1 VDRAG
6 AAGGGRK
13 DPVAAAA
20 AGLRGFEREGGKTG
34 RLRDA
39 AGRGA
44 PGDAAPHA
52 ADAGGSSAGGVDD
65 AMLLLKEKT
74 EEMVRE
80 RVALR
85 REQEEFRGN
94 NERLFGE
101 LEQSKAA
108 EVPAAAKH
116 RDLEARLVMANA
128 GRAVARGALE
138 EGSPGW

>member
-1 VDRAG
+1 
-6 AAGGGRK
+6 
-13 DPVAAAA
+13 
-20 AGLRGFEREGGKTG
+20 
-34 RLRDA
+34 
-39 AGRGA
+39 
-44 PGDAAPHA
+44 
-52 ADAGGSSAGGVDD
+52 
-65 AMLLLKEKT
+65 MLLLKEKA